1 MIFLL
6 ASIIFFAAAVQ
17 TLSGFGF
24 ALIVMPLVTLMIG
37 FQTAAPLVAMVA
49 VIVTSI
55 NFARY
60 RAAVNFGELIRLG
73 IACALGI
80 PIGVW
85 SLAQVS
91 EAMINLLLGVILI
104 AYAVYSLV
112 RPTLPVL
119 RTRGWTYAAGFTAGC
134 LGGAY
139 NVPGPPVIL
148 YGRLR
153 GWPKDEFRAVLQA
166 LFLLNSLLV
175 TAAHFAAQ
183 HITAE
188 IVSLFAFAVPGVLLG
203 ILTGSRIDI
212 KLNDQR
218 FRLFVN
224 VLLLLLGISL
234 IFSYRH
240 N

>member
-6 ASIIFFAAAVQ
+6 ASIVFFAAIVQ

-24 ALIVMPLVTLMIG
+24 ALIVMPLVTLMMG

-49 VIVTSI
+49 VIITSI
-55 NFARY
+55 NFIRY
-60 RAAVNFGELIRLG
+60 RSAVNLGELARLG
-73 IACALGI
+73 IACVLGI
-80 PIGVW
+80 PLGVW

-91 EAMINLLLGVILI
+91 ETIINPMLGAVLT
-104 AYAVYSLV
+104 AYALYSLA
-112 RPTLPVL
+112 RPSLPAL
-119 RTRGWTYAAGFTAGC
+119 RARGWTYVAGFTAGC

-175 TAAHFAAQ
+175 TAAHFAA
-183 HITAE
+183 HHVTAE
-188 IVSLFAFAVPGVLLG
+188 TVSLFAYAVPGLLLG
-203 ILTGSRIDI
+203 IFTGSRIDI
-212 KLNDQR
+212 KLSHER

-224 VLLLLLGISL
+224 ILLLLLGISL
-234 IFSYRH
+234 IFSFNH